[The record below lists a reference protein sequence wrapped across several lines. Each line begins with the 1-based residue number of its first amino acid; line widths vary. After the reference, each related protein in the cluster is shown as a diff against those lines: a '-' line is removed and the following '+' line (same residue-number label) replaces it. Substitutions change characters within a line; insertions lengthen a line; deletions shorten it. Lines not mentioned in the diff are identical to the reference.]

1 MAEKSA
7 NNLLKGLKE
16 SLNVPFEK
24 VLFAI
29 GIRFVGE
36 TVAKKLAKHFGSI
49 DAIATASYEELVAVD
64 EIGEKIA
71 ISLKNY
77 FSDKQNIELIFN
89 LKKIGLQF
97 EAIKT
102 ESFSSRFT
110 GMSFVVSG
118 VFKAFA
124 REELK
129 HLIEENGG
137 KNVSAIS
144 AKTTY
149 LVAGENMGPSKL
161 DKATKLGVKIISEDE
176 FIQLLSS

>member
-1 MAEKSA
+1 VKQ
-7 NNLLKGLKE
+7 L
-16 SLNVPFEK
+16 
-24 VLFAI
+24 
-29 GIRFVGE
+29 
-36 TVAKKLAKHFGSI
+36 LAKHFGSI
-49 DAIATASYEELVAVD
+49 DAIATASYEDLVAVD

-97 EAIKT
+97 EAFKT
-102 ESFSSRFT
+102 ETFSTKLT
-110 GMSFVVSG
+110 GMNFVVSG

-161 DKATKLGVKIISEDE
+161 DKATKLGVTIISEDE